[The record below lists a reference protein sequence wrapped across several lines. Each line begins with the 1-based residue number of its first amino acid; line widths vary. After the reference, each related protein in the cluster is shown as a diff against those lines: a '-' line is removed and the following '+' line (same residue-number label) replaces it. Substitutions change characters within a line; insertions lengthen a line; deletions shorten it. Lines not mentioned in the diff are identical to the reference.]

1 MQSDIKCLRIFPF
14 TFGVILMVISSK
26 YFFLT
31 KTISKLEHV
40 FVIGVLYH
48 CITDAGKLLKGKR
61 GGKCEESQVR
71 SKLGTSF
78 LTSRPVEENSYK
90 LQGCR
95 QVFPSC

>member
-1 MQSDIKCLRIFPF
+1 MQSDVKCLRIFPF

-26 YFFLT
+26 YFFLM
-31 KTISKLEHV
+31 KTISRLEHA
-40 FVIGVLYH
+40 FVRGL
-48 CITDAGKLLKGKR
+48 CITALQITKAGER
-61 GGKCEESQVR
+61 GGQYKESQVR

-78 LTSRPVEENSYK
+78 LTFRAVEENSYK

>member
-1 MQSDIKCLRIFPF
+1 MQSDVKCLRIFPS

-26 YFFLT
+26 YFFLM
-31 KTISKLEHV
+31 KTISRLEHA
-40 FVIGVLYH
+40 FVRGALYH
-48 CITDAGKLLKGKR
+48 CITNAGILLRGKR
-61 GGKCEESQVR
+61 GGQYKESQMH

-78 LTSRPVEENSYK
+78 LTFRAVQENSYK